1 MKNSREHINGLQR
14 LRSQRNFFWLIAKTK
29 CVNIHN
35 DIERAQKMKAVIMA
49 GGEGTRLRPLTCN
62 RPKPMVPVAGRPVM
76 EHIVR
81 LLKTHGIDDVAVTL
95 QYLPD
100 HIMEYFGDGSDFSVR
115 MRYYIENKPL
125 GTAGSVKNAEDFLDE
140 TFIVISGDALT
151 DIDLTKAVSFHR
163 EKGAMATLVLKRV
176 DVPLEYGVVVTDRDG
191 KIIRFLEK
199 PGWGEV
205 FSDTVN
211 TGIYILSPE
220 VFDYYERDQV
230 FDFGRDLFPL
240 LMKENR
246 IMYGYITDDYW
257 CDIGD
262 INAYIQANF
271 DAMDKKVKVTV
282 PGIEIRRG
290 VWTGRGTVIDESAS
304 IEGPCIIG
312 DCCRIKGGAV
322 IGSHT
327 VIGDNCV
334 VEENG
339 SIKRSIIWKNS
350 IIGEKAEIRGSVIC
364 CRAVIDSGVSAF
376 EGSVVGEGSHIGER
390 TMIRPSVK
398 IWPGKF
404 VDRCMELC
412 DNIVWGYRAGRHLF
426 GNRGVTG
433 TVNIDM
439 TPEFAAKLG
448 AAFAAAIKDRGIVG
462 VSCDGTPAAMMIKSA
477 LVSGLLSA
485 GVHVN
490 DYNRLLLPALR
501 SAVRLYRLDGGIH
514 AGVCSG
520 NRQRLTMDFIDSAGR
535 NIDKSVE
542 RKVESLFYR
551 DDFGRCDAGCL
562 KSVTEIPDFS
572 DFYLKNILS
581 RIKSEKLD
589 YRIAMRNGPE
599 HITKSMT
606 SLLADAGCVVEIAD
620 TDRLSDIKQFC
631 DFVRTG
637 GYDIGVSIEETCEKM
652 LLVDA
657 MGRLVTEDMFLALV
671 SLVILKKMRGSTLVV
686 PVSASHAIEKLA
698 EEYQGSVVRTRTAA
712 RDIMAGLLARETK
725 EELMEQF
732 TMHFDAAAGLVKLLD
747 FMKTN
752 GTSLHEMVDMLPKIH
767 MRRTEVECSWDAKGR
782 VIKKIIQEHYGS
794 KVEMI
799 DGVKVYNDKGW
810 VLVLP
815 DADRPVCSV
824 IGEGFSEEF
833 AEELTN
839 IYARKI
845 REISRG

>member
-1 MKNSREHINGLQR
+1 
-14 LRSQRNFFWLIAKTK
+14 
-29 CVNIHN
+29 
-35 DIERAQKMKAVIMA
+35 MKAVIMA

-62 RPKPMVPVAGRPVM
+62 RPKPMVPVSGRPVM

-81 LLKTHGIDDVAVTL
+81 LLKTHCIDDVAVTL
-95 QYLPD
+95 QYRPD
-100 HIMEYFGDGSDFSVR
+100 QIMEYFGDGSEFGVR
-115 MRYYIENKPL
+115 MRYYIENRPL
-125 GTAGSVKNAEDFLDE
+125 GTAGSVKNAEEFLDE
-140 TFIVISGDALT
+140 TFIVVSGDALT

-163 EKGAMATLVLKRV
+163 EKGAVATLVLKRV
-176 DVPLEYGVVVTDRDG
+176 DVPLEYGVVVTDGDG

-199 PGWGEV
+199 PSWGEV

-220 VFDYYERDQV
+220 VFGYYERDQA
-230 FDFGRDLFPL
+230 FDFGKDLFPL

-246 IMYGYITDDYW
+246 SMYGYITDDYW

-271 DAMDKKVKVTV
+271 DAMEKKVKVDV
-282 PGIEIRRG
+282 PGTEIRRG
-290 VWTGRGTVIDESAS
+290 VWTGRDTVIDETAR

-312 DCCRIKGGAV
+312 NCCRIKSGAA

-327 VIGDNCV
+327 VIGDNCI
-334 VEENG
+334 VEENS
-339 SIKRSIIWKNS
+339 SIKKSIIWKNS
-350 IIGEKAEIRGSVIC
+350 IIGERAEIRGSVIC

-376 EGSVVGEGSHIGER
+376 EGSAVGEGSHIGER
-390 TMIRPSVK
+390 TMIRPAVK

-412 DNIVWGYRAGRHLF
+412 ENIVWGNRTGRHLF

-448 AAFAAAIKDRGIVG
+448 AAFASAIKGRGIVG
-462 VSCDGTPAAMMIKSA
+462 VSCDGTPAAAMIKSA
-477 LVSGLLSA
+477 LISGLLSA

-490 DYNRLLLPALR
+490 DYNRLMLPSLR
-501 SAVRLYRLDGGIH
+501 YAVRFYRLDGGIH
-514 AGVCSG
+514 AGICSG
-520 NRQRLTMDFIDSAGR
+520 NRQRLTMDFIDNAGR

-551 DDFGRCDAGCL
+551 DDFGRCEAGCL
-562 KSVTEIPDFS
+562 KGVTVIPGFG
-572 DFYLKNILS
+572 DFYLKNILNG
-581 RIKSEKLD
+581 IKSEKLD
-589 YRIAMRNGPE
+589 YRIVLRNGPE
-599 HITKSMT
+599 HVTKSIA
-606 SLLADAGCVVEIAD
+606 SLLTDAGCMVETAD
-620 TDRLSDIKQFC
+620 TDRLTDIKQFC
-631 DFVRTG
+631 DFVRAG
-637 GYDIGVSIEETCEKM
+637 GFDMGVSIEGTCEKM

-657 MGRLVTEDMFLALV
+657 LGRLVTEDMFMALV
-671 SLVILKKMRGSTLVV
+671 SLVVLKKMRGSTLVV
-686 PVSASHAIEKLA
+686 PVSASQAIERLA
-698 EEYQGSVVRTRTAA
+698 EEYQGNVVRTRTSA
-712 RDIMAGLLARETK
+712 RDIMASLVAREAK

-732 TMHFDAAAGLVKLLD
+732 TMHFDAAAGLVKLLE
-747 FMKTN
+747 FMKEN
-752 GTSLHEMVDMLPKIH
+752 NTSLHEMVDMLPKIH

-794 KVEMI
+794 RVEMI
-799 DGVKVYNDKGW
+799 EGVKVYNDKGW

-839 IYARKI
+839 IYARKV